1 MTYVSVRPTMHA
13 QLHITL
19 LAMPLLLFSLPWGA
33 EGAVQ
38 KDEVAALP
46 GWAEELPSKQY
57 SGFLKA
63 GPGKQFHYH
72 LSLSEA
78 SPATDPL
85 ILWVQGGPGGSSM
98 IGMFTEVGQFLVVPD
113 VNSSGAT
120 LVPNPGSWVR
130 AMCTHKPLNFGSLDW
145 IHTCLFSQPSPPH
158 PTCLLACGNA
168 SYYSGTHPSIR
179 GAVQRALH
187 LPQVCLCSIAWCGV
201 CVLRVPCVSQGVIV
215 LRAVA
220 KSSCVLWYFD
230 WVLLTPAVRSVA
242 WCGVM

>member
-1 MTYVSVRPTMHA
+1 MTSTNMHA
-13 QLHITL
+13 QLHIMRSVL

-33 EGAVQ
+33 DGAVP

-120 LVPNPGSWVR
+120 LVPFLGYMRHFCVWGFWI
-130 AMCTHKPLNFGSLDW
+130 HQSLDW
-145 IHTCLFSQPSPPH
+145 IHSRLDPPCLFSQPSPPH
-158 PTCLLACGNA
+158 PTCFA
-168 SYYSGTHPSIR
+168 R
-179 GAVQRALH
+179 
-187 LPQVCLCSIAWCGV
+187 
-201 CVLRVPCVSQGVIV
+201 
-215 LRAVA
+215 
-220 KSSCVLWYFD
+220 SC
-230 WVLLTPAVRSVA
+230 
-242 WCGVM
+242 